1 MYSSKIRKTQ
11 KKYLQLGSGSLEQN
25 LNIENLDFYDIN
37 KKNFFGLKDFFKNRN
52 LGHDLRYPLPY
63 NNESFLGI
71 FSEHTLEHLHPFE
84 AIRLLKEI
92 QRVLLPGGVLRLT
105 VPDLDKYIDA
115 CNNKKSDFF
124 LRFSNNCEMIWS
136 LTQNYEHLSVWN
148 YEMLK
153 LQLENCGFSKI
164 TKTELNKGINSKLLL
179 DKKGRNPE
187 TLYVEAIK

>member
-1 MYSSKIRKTQ
+1 M
-11 KKYLQLGSGSLEQN
+11 QLGSGILDQDS
-25 LNIENLDFYDIN
+25 NIENLDFYNIN